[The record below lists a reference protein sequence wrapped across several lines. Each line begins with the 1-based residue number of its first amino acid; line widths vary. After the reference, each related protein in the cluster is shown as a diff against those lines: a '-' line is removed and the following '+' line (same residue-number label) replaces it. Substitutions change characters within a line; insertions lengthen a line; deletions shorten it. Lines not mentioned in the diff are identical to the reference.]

1 MASPEKDRIFIHT
14 NGIQMDLDLQK
25 QIFIPNPL
33 ILVPVKLDDSSFI
46 LFYCIFLLSVKGGF
60 ALHLLEPVTTTALGG
75 AMGGGGVGGRGRS
88 SNANILQL
96 SAAGGNSLTERRTP
110 KRSHKFISLPG
121 RSKHPTA
128 EVTCE
133 NKCLHRKAE
142 RKASGTHLPKQKQE
156 RL

>member
-75 AMGGGGVGGRGRS
+75 GGS

-133 NKCLHRKAE
+133 NKCLHRKAQ
-142 RKASGTHLPKQKQE
+142 RNASGTHLPKQKQE